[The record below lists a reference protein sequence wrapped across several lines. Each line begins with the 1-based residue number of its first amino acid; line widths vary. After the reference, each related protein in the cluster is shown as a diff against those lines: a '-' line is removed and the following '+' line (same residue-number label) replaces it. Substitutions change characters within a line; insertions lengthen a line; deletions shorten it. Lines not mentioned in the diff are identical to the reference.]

1 MAPAIAARDLAKD
14 FGSVRAVDGLDLN
27 IRSGEIYGFLGPNGS
42 GKTTT
47 IMMLLGVLEPS
58 RGTIELFGE
67 PYTARRLDLRGRVGV
82 VPEKHPRGVW
92 RWMTATEYLGL
103 FCSLFA
109 VPRPRQRMAQ
119 LLERVGLQH
128 VAQRRV
134 AGFSR
139 GMLQKLSIVRAL
151 LHDPDLLF
159 LDEPISGLDP
169 IGIKQV
175 RDLILAERRE
185 GRTIFV
191 SSHLLSEVERI
202 CDRVAIMYRGRLV
215 AEDALAALLGRA
227 APRKQLEIELE
238 SLPDGTL
245 AALRDLDFVAGC
257 EADGAVL
264 RLEVPADRDVRRDV
278 SSWLFGHGLVPLRIQ
293 EVGRTLEELFFEITT
308 ENVRSLAAGRRP
320 DPGVTV
326 SGEARS

>member
-1 MAPAIAARDLAKD
+1 MEQAITARDLAKRY
-14 FGSVRAVDGLDLN
+14 GSVRAVDGIDLN

-58 RGTIELFGE
+58 GGTVKLFGE
-67 PYTARRLDLRGRVGV
+67 PYTARRLDLRRRIGV

-92 RWMTATEYLGL
+92 RWMTAAEYLGL
-103 FCSLFA
+103 FGKLFA
-109 VPRPRQRMAQ
+109 VPRPQQRVAE
-119 LLERVGLQH
+119 LLERVDLQD
-128 VAQRRV
+128 VARRRV
-134 AGFSR
+134 SEFSR

-202 CDRVAIMYRGRLV
+202 CDRVAIISRGRLV
-215 AEDALAALLGRA
+215 AEDTLSALLGRA
-227 APRKQLEIELE
+227 TLHRKLEIELE

-245 AALRDLDFVAGC
+245 AALSDLDCVTAC
-257 EADGAVL
+257 DGDGTVV
-264 RLEVPADRDVRRDV
+264 RLEVPADRDVRRDI
-278 SSWLFGHGLVPLRIQ
+278 SAWLFGRGLVPLRIQ

-308 ENVRSLAAGRRP
+308 DNVRSLGAGAWSNRRQEP
-320 DPGVTV
+320 
-326 SGEARS
+326 

>member
-1 MAPAIAARDLAKD
+1 MAHAIVARDLARHYGK
-14 FGSVRAVDGLDLN
+14 VRAVDGIDLD

-58 RGTIELFGE
+58 RGTIDLFGQR
-67 PYTARRLDLRGRVGV
+67 YGTGRIDLRRRIGV

-92 RWMTATEYLGL
+92 RWMTAAEYLGL
-103 FCSLFA
+103 FADLFA
-109 VPRPRQRMAQ
+109 VPGAPQRAAE
-119 LLERVGLQH
+119 LLERVGLGEVSH
-128 VAQRRV
+128 RRV

-175 RDLILAERRE
+175 RDLILAERRD

-202 CDRVAIMYRGRLV
+202 CDRVAIINRGRLV
-215 AEDALAALLGRA
+215 AEDALAGLLGRA

-238 SLPDGTL
+238 SLPEASL
-245 AALRDLDFVAGC
+245 SALRGLDFVAAC
-257 EADGAVL
+257 EADGAVV

-278 SSWLFGHGLVPLRIQ
+278 STWLYRRGLVPLRIQ
-293 EVGRTLEELFFEITT
+293 EVGRSLEDLFFEITT
-308 ENVRSLAAGRRP
+308 DNVHSLAE
-320 DPGVTV
+320 
-326 SGEARS
+326 GEGKPR